1 MYNSYTLDP
10 TNKNYTRI
18 HPMSITSTLANTRI
32 KFNAIATKIKASFV
46 RKEIVK
52 SCAQAADQMDD
63 AIKILT
69 ISQTLLRENAG
80 DITDVV
86 MAGPVIIDALEKAL
100 EAATESAVADP
111 ELVKAVEAFK
121 SLTAKAEKLHA

>member
-1 MYNSYTLDP
+1 
-10 TNKNYTRI
+10 
-18 HPMSITSTLANTRI
+18 MSITSTLANTRI